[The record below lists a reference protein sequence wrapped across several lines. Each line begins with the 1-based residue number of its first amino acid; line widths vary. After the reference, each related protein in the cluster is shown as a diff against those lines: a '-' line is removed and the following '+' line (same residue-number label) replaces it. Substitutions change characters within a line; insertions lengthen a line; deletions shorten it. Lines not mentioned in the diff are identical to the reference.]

1 MSTLREEVLAEMP
14 SESVN
19 FYCSPDEKLSNNV
32 HDVHHV
38 HSLENEADAKRADI
52 ERHVSIAESVI
63 IQAKDNAGLY
73 AGSEFIN
80 AMKFIREQSDEDW
93 VRLRVKIKNEKPS
106 GVLLSDID
114 EATRPNGEVISS
126 EKNTAAE
133 LIALVTSH
141 CDLFYDET
149 TRFSYVTVIADNTTL
164 KVGSTAFI
172 EWLSYAYYTQRASS
186 ASDAAVKQAIS
197 TVSGICRHEG
207 EQRRVSIRAAKDAGT
222 GAYYLFM
229 GDEKNRALEITATGW
244 RVLDTYPVKFW
255 KPSTQAA
262 IPEPGSGGSINELW
276 EYCNV
281 EEADRLLV
289 LAWLLESMRPETPF
303 PLLELNGVQGSAKST
318 TQKRLRQIV
327 DPSTANLRPVPK
339 NTEDISVA
347 ANNNW
352 LISYENASYLPAKMQ
367 DVFCSMATG
376 GAAGG
381 RALYTNGEE
390 FLIEMKRPCMINGI
404 PSLVTAQ
411 DLIERTVHLELPR
424 IERYQKESDL
434 NAGFEVALPGII
446 GGLLDLFVK
455 TLAILPNVA
464 LSKPPRMID
473 FCCLG
478 EAMSRSMGN
487 DSGVFE
493 EVYRIN
499 RKESIERALEGSPVA
514 LAVLSLV
521 EESPLDTVFHGTYK
535 ELLERLLAYKGGDNE
550 GWVKSEKGLANALKR
565 QMPALQESGVMV
577 IPERGAK
584 SSNKGKR
591 VTIKKS
597 ERGEHSE
604 HCLRVSTPAGNKS
617 SWIHEDGSPF

>member
-1 MSTLREEVLAEMP
+1 MSTIHEEVLAEMP
-14 SESVN
+14 SESVR
-19 FYCSPDEKLSNNV
+19 FDCSADEKLSNNV
-32 HDVHHV
+32 HHVHHV
-38 HSLENEADAKRADI
+38 HFSENEADAQRAEI
-52 ERHVSIAESVI
+52 ERHVSVAESVI
-63 IQAKDNAGLY
+63 VQAKDNAGLY

-80 AMKFIREQSDEDW
+80 AMKFIRGKSYEDW

-106 GVLLSDID
+106 GVLLSAID
-114 EATRPNGEVISS
+114 EATRPDGEASSS

-133 LIALVTSH
+133 LIALVTSR

-149 TRFSYVTVIADNTTL
+149 TRCSYVTVTTDNTTL

-186 ASDAAVKQAIS
+186 ASDAAVKHAIS

-207 EQRRVSIRAAKDAGT
+207 EQRRVSIRAAKDVGT

-229 GDEKNRALEITATGW
+229 GDEKNRAIEITATGW

-262 IPEPGSGGSINELW
+262 IPEPVSGGSIDELW
-276 EYCNV
+276 KYCNV
-281 EEADRLLV
+281 EEVDRLLV
-289 LAWLLESMRPETPF
+289 LVWLLESMRPETPF
-303 PLLELNGVQGSAKST
+303 PLLELNGVQGSAKSN

-352 LISYENASYLPAKMQ
+352 LISYENASFLPAQIQ
-367 DVFCSMATG
+367 DVFCCMATG

-411 DLIERTVHLELPR
+411 DLIERTLHLELPR
-424 IERYQKESDL
+424 IELYQKESDL
-434 NAGFEVALPGII
+434 NAGFEVALPGIT

-455 TLAILPNVA
+455 TLATLPSVA

-487 DSGVFE
+487 DAGFFE

-499 RKESIERALEGSPVA
+499 RKESVERALESSPVA

-521 EESPLDTVFHGTYK
+521 EESPFDTVFHGTYK
-535 ELLERLLAYKGGDNE
+535 ELLELLLAYKGGDNE

-584 SSNKGKR
+584 NSNKGKR
-591 VTIKKS
+591 VMIKKS
-597 ERGEHSE
+597 DHG
-604 HCLRVSTPAGNKS
+604 LRVSTPAGNKNS
-617 SWIHEDGSPF
+617 RIHEDRRPF

>member
-1 MSTLREEVLAEMP
+1 M
-14 SESVN
+14 
-19 FYCSPDEKLSNNV
+19 
-32 HDVHHV
+32 
-38 HSLENEADAKRADI
+38 
-52 ERHVSIAESVI
+52 
-63 IQAKDNAGLY
+63 
-73 AGSEFIN
+73 
-80 AMKFIREQSDEDW
+80 
-93 VRLRVKIKNEKPS
+93 KIKNEKPS
-106 GVLLSDID
+106 GALLSAID
-114 EATRPNGEVISS
+114 EATRPECEAIGS

-133 LIALVTSH
+133 LIALVKSR
-141 CDLFYDET
+141 CDLFYDAT
-149 TRFSYVTVIADNTTL
+149 TRSCYVTVNADNSTL
-164 KVGSTAFI
+164 RVGSTAFL
-172 EWLSYAYYTQRASS
+172 EWLSYAYYSQRASS

-207 EQRRVSIRAAKDAGT
+207 EQRRVSIRAAKEAGT

-244 RVLDTYPVKFW
+244 RVLDRYPVTFW

-262 IPEPGSGGSINELW
+262 IPEPVSGGCINELW
-276 EYCNV
+276 KYCNV
-281 EEADRLLV
+281 DEGDRLLV

-303 PLLELNGVQGSAKST
+303 PLLELNGVQGSAKSS

-327 DPSTANLRPVPK
+327 DPSTANLRPLPI
-339 NTEDISVA
+339 NTEDIAVA

-352 LISYENASYLPAKMQ
+352 LISYENASHLSPKMQ
-367 DVFCSMATG
+367 DLFCCMATG
-376 GAAGG
+376 GAVGV
-381 RALYTNGEE
+381 RTLYTNSDE

-411 DLIERTVHLELPR
+411 DLLDRTVHLELPR

-434 NAGFEVALPGII
+434 NAGFEDALPGII

-455 TLAILPNVA
+455 TLATLPSVE
-464 LSKPPRMID
+464 LLMKLPRMID

-487 DSGVFE
+487 DAGFFE
-493 EVYRIN
+493 EVYHGN
-499 RKESIERALEGSPVA
+499 RNESVERTLEGSPVA

-521 EESPLDTVFHGTYK
+521 EESPFDTVFYGTYK
-535 ELLERLLAYKGGDNE
+535 ELFERLLPYKGGDNE

-565 QMPALQESGVMV
+565 LMPALQEYGVLV
-577 IPERGAK
+577 LAERGAK
-584 SSNKGKR
+584 SSSKGKR

-604 HCLRVSTPAGNKS
+604 HCLRVSTSADNIVS
-617 SWIHEDGSPF
+617 CTHEEGSPF